1 MKQSLF
7 KYILFFAFF
16 VFMSSLSTAQNTRG
30 QIKAEKPLK
39 TRLLFVF
46 DGSQSMYGRWQSQQK
61 IEVARRLLT
70 HFVDSLANVEN
81 LEMALRV
88 YGDQYGVPPQVCEDS
103 RLLVPFSARNAKQIT
118 EALKRIVPKGT
129 TPIAYALEQ
138 AADDFPDCDN
148 CRNVVILITDG
159 IEECDGD
166 PCAVSLK
173 LQKKGIMLKPF
184 VIGIGKNFE
193 EAFSCIG
200 TYVEARGEQDF
211 SKALEAVVTQALN
224 QTTAQVNLLDKQG
237 NPKTTNLLVSFY
249 DQENNNLKYHFVH
262 TLNGFNVPDTIFIEP
277 RSTYKV
283 VVSSIPA
290 VIKDSI
296 QINKG
301 EHNTI
306 ALDVAIGKME
316 LELEGR
322 DKSIS
327 GLQAIIRKQGEDKTL
342 HVQYFGNTENYL
354 CGTYQVE
361 VLSLPRMLIDSVQ
374 ISENHM
380 TTVRIP
386 GPGIAVIKKPSLG
399 YGAIHRELEDG
410 LELIYNFR
418 ENINHVE
425 SLYLLPG
432 KYRASFRSKFKNTTV
447 STREVR
453 FEVKTGETITVD
465 IH

>member
-1 MKQSLF
+1 M
-7 KYILFFAFF
+7 
-16 VFMSSLSTAQNTRG
+16 SLSSISQNTI

-46 DGSQSMYGRWQSQQK
+46 DGSQSMYGRWQRQQK

-103 RLLVPFSARNAKQIT
+103 RLLVPFSAQNAKKIT
-118 EALKRIVPKGT
+118 TALKHIVPKGT

-138 AADDFPDCDN
+138 AANDFPECN
-148 CRNVVILITDG
+148 YCRNVVILITDG
-159 IEECDGD
+159 IEACDGD
-166 PCAVSLK
+166 PCAVSLE

-193 EAFSCIG
+193 QEFDCVG
-200 TYVEARGEQDF
+200 TYIEANEEEDF
-211 SKALEAVVTQALN
+211 SKALKAVITQALN
-224 QTTAQVNLLDKQG
+224 HTTAQVNLLNKQG
-237 NPKTTNLLVSFY
+237 NPKTTNLPVSFY
-249 DQENNNLKYHFVH
+249 DQFTNNLKYHFVH
-262 TLNGFNVPDTIFIEP
+262 TLNGFDVPDTIFVEP
-277 RSTYKV
+277 RTTYKV
-283 VVSSIPA
+283 VVSSIPP
-290 VIKDSI
+290 VTKDSV
-296 QINKG
+296 QIEKG
-301 EHNTI
+301 THNTI
-306 ALDVAIGKME
+306 ALDVSVGKMN
-316 LELEGR
+316 LELLGR
-322 DKSIS
+322 EKSIA
-327 GLQAIIRKQGEDKTL
+327 GLQAIIRKQGESKTL
-342 HVQYFGNTENYL
+342 HVQYFGNIETYL

-361 VLSLPRMLIDSVQ
+361 VLSLPRMLVDSVQ
-374 ISENHM
+374 ISENHI
-380 TTVRIP
+380 TTVQIP

-399 YGAIHRELEDG
+399 YGAIHRELEDE
-410 LELIYNFR
+410 LELIYNLR

-432 KYRASFRSKFKNTTV
+432 KYRVIFRSKFKNTTV

-453 FEVKTGETITVD
+453 FEVKTGETVTVD

>member
-1 MKQSLF
+1 MKHSLF
-7 KYILFFAFF
+7 KYLFFFMFF
-16 VFMSSLSTAQNTRG
+16 VLIDSFAMSQNTRL
-30 QIKAEKPLK
+30 IKADKPLK

-46 DGSQSMYGRWQSQQK
+46 DGSQSMYGRWQRQQK

-70 HFVDSLANVEN
+70 HYVDSLANVEN

-88 YGDQYGVPPQVCEDS
+88 YGDQFAVPPQVCEDS
-103 RLLVPFSARNAKQIT
+103 RLLVPFSSGNAKRIIN
-118 EALKRIVPKGT
+118 ALKRIVPKGT

-138 AADDFPDCDN
+138 AANDFPSCDN

-159 IEECDGD
+159 IEECNGD

-184 VIGIGKNFE
+184 VIGIGKKFE
-193 EAFSCIG
+193 EEFSCIG
-200 TYVEARGEQDF
+200 TYVEAQKEEDF

-249 DQENNNLKYHFVH
+249 DQETNNLKYHFVH

-277 RSTYKV
+277 RTTYKV
-283 VVSSIPA
+283 VVSSIPP
-290 VIKDSI
+290 VIKDSVRI
-296 QINKG
+296 RKG

-306 ALDVAIGKME
+306 ALDVALGKME

-322 DKSIS
+322 DKSIA
-327 GLQAIIRKQGEDKTL
+327 GLQAIIRKQGEAKTL
-342 HVQYFGNTENYL
+342 HVQYFGTSENYL
-354 CGTYQVE
+354 CGFYQVE

-374 ISENHM
+374 ISENHT

-399 YGAIHRELEDG
+399 YGAIHREKEDG

-447 STREVR
+447 STRVVR

-465 IH
+465 IQ